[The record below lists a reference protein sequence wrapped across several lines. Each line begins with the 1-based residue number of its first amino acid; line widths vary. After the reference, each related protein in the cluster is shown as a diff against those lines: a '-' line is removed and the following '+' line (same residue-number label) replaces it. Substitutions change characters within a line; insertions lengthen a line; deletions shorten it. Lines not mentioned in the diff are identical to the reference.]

1 MVFKM
6 DSSNFDY
13 IAKVKNEINDIA
25 KMPILGVKSEVSI
38 QSKYLQALHGL
49 EGYSHIII
57 IGYLHKINEKPS
69 KKLITHPNGDTS
81 LPKQGLFALRGRRP
95 NLISFTVCKLLSINN
110 VTIIVDKLD
119 LLNETPI
126 FDVKPYLPFYDSI
139 ENATMPKWTYS

>member
-6 DSSNFDY
+6 HSSNFNY

-25 KMPILGVKSEVSI
+25 KMPVLGVKSEVSV
-38 QSKYLQALHGL
+38 QGKYLQALHGL

-69 KKLITHPNGDTS
+69 KKLTTYPNGDTS

-126 FDVKPYLPFYDSI
+126 LDVKPYLPFYDSI
-139 ENATMPKWTYS
+139 DNATMPKWTYS